1 MSLLSGNFSFFFFF
15 KFCTSVYSD
24 NFKNNFGY
32 PSPSPHKMVLFD
44 CFLFVNVDMSSSYHV
59 LSTLSKKV
67 FFSVYYEEKSCEAG
81 LDIRIVLDKPLSVK
95 QQNLQNAILN
105 LRDMINKSNPAPD
118 ADHFGLITFNN
129 QPTLAFG
136 FKDSTF
142 YNKTALLNRIGQE
155 PIAMKR
161 WTRIDMALDMAN
173 RTLFS
178 SQGGHR
184 TEKPSLMIVFTDGVQ
199 APKGGEKLKAFVD
212 KMIKDLE
219 ASGTLN

>member
-1 MSLLSGNFSFFFFF
+1 M
-15 KFCTSVYSD
+15 
-24 NFKNNFGY
+24 
-32 PSPSPHKMVLFD
+32 
-44 CFLFVNVDMSSSYHV
+44 
-59 LSTLSKKV
+59 
-67 FFSVYYEEKSCEAG
+67 
-81 LDIRIVLDKPLSVK
+81 
-95 QQNLQNAILN
+95 QNAILN

-161 WTRIDMALDMAN
+161 WTRIDMALEMVN

-178 SQGGHR
+178 SHDQGGHKP
-184 TEKPSLMIVFTDGVQ
+184 EKPSLMIVFTDGVQ
-199 APKGGEKLKAFVD
+199 APKGGEKLQAYVD
-212 KMIKDLE
+212 EMIKDLE
-219 ASGTLN
+219 ASGNLN

>member
-1 MSLLSGNFSFFFFF
+1 M
-15 KFCTSVYSD
+15 
-24 NFKNNFGY
+24 
-32 PSPSPHKMVLFD
+32 SPS
-44 CFLFVNVDMSSSYHV
+44 YHAW
-59 LSTLSKKV
+59 STLTKNV
-67 FFSVYYEEKSCEAG
+67 FFSVCYEEKSCEAG
-81 LDIRIVLDKPLSVK
+81 LDIGIVLDKSLSVK
-95 QQNLQNAILN
+95 QQNLQNVILN
-105 LRDMINKSNPAPD
+105 LRDLINKSNPAPA
-118 ADHFGLITFNN
+118 ADHFGLITFHN
-129 QPTLAFG
+129 QPTLAFD

-184 TEKPSLMIVFTDGVQ
+184 PGKRSLMIVFTDGVQ

-219 ASGTLN
+219 ASENLNWSVQFSLLLNHSFARTPTIKDTTAIKNNS

>member
-1 MSLLSGNFSFFFFF
+1 MTILKIILGIPRRHVT
-15 KFCTSVYSD
+15 KWYCLTVD
-24 NFKNNFGY
+24 
-32 PSPSPHKMVLFD
+32 
-44 CFLFVNVDMSSSYHV
+44 LFVNVDMSSSYHV
-59 LSTLSKKV
+59 LSTLSKNV
-67 FFSVYYEEKSCEAG
+67 FFSVYFEGKFCKAG
-81 LDIRIVLDKPLSVK
+81 LDIGIVLDKSLSVK

-105 LRDMINKSNPAPD
+105 LQDMINKSNPAPD

-129 QPTLAFG
+129 QPTLAFD

-184 TEKPSLMIVFTDGVQ
+184 PEKPSLMIVFTDGVQ

-219 ASGTLN
+219 ASGNLN

>member
-1 MSLLSGNFSFFFFF
+1 
-15 KFCTSVYSD
+15 
-24 NFKNNFGY
+24 
-32 PSPSPHKMVLFD
+32 MVLFD

-59 LSTLSKKV
+59 LSTLSKNV

-81 LDIRIVLDKPLSVK
+81 LAIGIVLDKPLSVK

-118 ADHFGLITFNN
+118 ADHFGLITINN
-129 QPTLAFG
+129 QQTLAFG

-142 YNKTALLNRIGQE
+142 YNKTALLKRIGQE

-161 WTRIDMALDMAN
+161 WTRIDMVLEMVN

-184 TEKPSLMIVFTDGVQ
+184 PEKPSLMIVFTDGVQ
-199 APKGGEKLKAFVD
+199 APKGGEKFKAFVD
-212 KMIKDLE
+212 KIIYDLE
-219 ASGTLN
+219 ASGNLNWSYSLIDLNWLINHSYVSDTHYKKHYISDNQ